1 MKRGVAVS
9 VKNFLQPR
17 KNQSISLEANQGV
30 LVRRKRK
37 INWPLHLMILPAVI
51 LLFIYSY
58 IPMFGIIIAFKDF
71 DILLGKRAIFDSAWV
86 GLQNY
91 KELMDMGIMSVL
103 YNTIFIAFLKIFTMF
118 FIPIIVAISLNEVT
132 KTLIKRSV
140 QTVIYMPHFLSWVIL
155 AGILKTILSENGL
168 VNSIL
173 NSVGIENI
181 PFLSSNKWF
190 VPTIILTNIWKE
202 FGFSTIVY
210 LAAITSID
218 PGLYEAAIIDGANR
232 WKQTIHVTLPGMK
245 PIIVLTLI
253 LSLQGVL
260 NAGFDQIFNLYS
272 VPVYQTGD
280 IIDTFVYRISFGQA
294 MYDIGTAVGLFKS
307 IVSTIFIS
315 LSYWMAYKFA
325 NYEIF

>member
-1 MKRGVAVS
+1 MTN
-9 VKNFLQPR
+9 KNGLQFR
-17 KNQSISLEANQGV
+17 KNQSISLAVNNSLNV
-30 LVRRKRK
+30 KHKKK

-58 IPMFGIIIAFKDF
+58 IPMLGIIIAFKDF
-71 DILLGKRAIFDSAWV
+71 DILLGRRAIFDSLWV

-91 KELMDMGIMSVL
+91 RELMDMGIMNVL
-103 YNTIFIAFLKIFTMF
+103 YNTVLIAFLKVGTMF
-118 FIPIIVAISLNEVT
+118 FIPIIIAILLNEVN
-132 KTLIKRSV
+132 KSGVKRSV

-155 AGILKTILSENGL
+155 AGILKTILSEKGL
-168 VNSIL
+168 VNSLL
-173 NSVGIENI
+173 NTIGIANI
-181 PFLSSNKWF
+181 PFLSSNNWF

-202 FGFSTIVY
+202 FGFSTIIY

-232 WKQTIHVTLPGMK
+232 WRQTLHVTLPGMK
-245 PIIVLTLI
+245 PIIVLMLI

-272 VPVYQTGD
+272 VPVYHSGD
-280 IIDTFVYRISFGQA
+280 IIDTFVYRVSFGQA

-307 IVSTIFIS
+307 VVSTIFITV
-315 LSYWMAYKFA
+315 SYWMAYKFA
-325 NYEIF
+325 NYKIF

>member
-1 MKRGVAVS
+1 VS
-9 VKNFLQPR
+9 VKRFLKFR
-17 KNQSISLEANQGV
+17 KNQSMSLVVNSGLGV
-30 LVRRKRK
+30 KRRKK

-91 KELMDMGIMSVL
+91 KELMDMGIMNVL

-118 FIPIIVAISLNEVT
+118 FIPIIVAVSLNEVT
-132 KTLIKRSV
+132 KSLVKRSV

-173 NSVGIENI
+173 NTMGVDNI
-181 PFLSSNKWF
+181 SFLSSNSWF
-190 VPTIILTNIWKE
+190 VPTIIVTNIWKE

-218 PGLYEAAIIDGANR
+218 PGLYEAALIDGANR
-232 WKQTIHVTLPGMK
+232 WKQTLHVTLPGMK

-280 IIDTFVYRISFGQA
+280 IIDTFVYRVSFGQA